1 MAIDLVTHGSRAPIK
16 TVTVVN
22 SSVQQEQRTL
32 TLARPHG
39 PLVVDIWEPRF
50 PAAPALPNPEASAR
64 LATEAPSILLLHGW
78 GNAGGYWRDTA
89 LQLAATARVIVPD
102 LPGTGRSLPVR
113 TPQTMFDQ
121 VATLVDLLDILE
133 LKRVQVVGHSMGGA
147 MALLLADARPTQVER
162 LVLTSTCFFLNE
174 QQQQLYRFIMQITYL
189 AMRFRPTWLA
199 DLPLAARLMA
209 TRYFYRVPDDDE
221 LLRQG
226 FLDYL
231 TLDLPTAIACADN
244 ACDPA
249 IPAAG
254 ARLQAPTLLVSCR
267 QDQVM
272 PVNNVDYTLQILSN
286 AQVRWID
293 QCGHLPMVEKPA
305 EYLAI
310 LREFLRLA

>member
-1 MAIDLVTHGSRAPIK
+1 MAIDLIACAPHLLMK

-32 TLARPHG
+32 TFTRAHG
-39 PLVVDIWEPRF
+39 PLVVDIWEPR
-50 PAAPALPNPEASAR
+50 S
-64 LATEAPSILLLHGW
+64 LATAVYPTQAASVLSAKDVPTILLIHGW
-78 GNAGGYWRDTA
+78 GNAGGYWRNTA
-89 LQLAATARVIVPD
+89 QQLAATARVIVPD
-102 LPGTGRSLPVR
+102 LPGNGRSLPVDP
-113 TPQTMFDQ
+113 PQTMFDQ
-121 VATLVDLLDILE
+121 VATLVDLLDMLALE
-133 LKRVQVVGHSMGGA
+133 QVQVIGHSMGGA
-147 MALLLADARPTQVER
+147 MALLLADARPAQVER

-174 QQQQLYRFIMQITYL
+174 QQQQLYRLIMQITYL

-209 TRYFYRVPDDDE
+209 TRYFYRVPTDEE

-254 ARLQAPTLLVSCR
+254 ARIQVPTLLIACR

-272 PVNNVDYTLQILSN
+272 PVNNINYTLQVIPNS
-286 AQVRWID
+286 QVQWLD

-305 EYLAI
+305 AYLAM
-310 LREFLRLA
+310 LREFLHLT

>member
-1 MAIDLVTHGSRAPIK
+1 MAIDLIVHRPRLPTK

-22 SSVQQEQRTL
+22 SSIQQEQRTL

-39 PLVVDIWEPRF
+39 PLVVDIWEPRLQAAAVHPPQDASMPSAKDI
-50 PAAPALPNPEASAR
+50 PA
-64 LATEAPSILLLHGW
+64 ILLIHGW
-78 GNAGGYWRDTA
+78 GNAGGYWRNTA
-89 LQLAATARVIVPD
+89 QQLAATARVIVPD
-102 LPGTGRSLPVR
+102 LPGTGRSLPVAP
-113 TPQTMFDQ
+113 PQTMFDQ
-121 VATLVDLLDILE
+121 VATLGDLLDILGLE
-133 LKRVQVVGHSMGGA
+133 RVQVVGHSMGGA
-147 MALLLADARPTQVER
+147 MALLLADARPAQVER

-174 QQQQLYRFIMQITYL
+174 QQQQLYRLIMQITYL

-209 TRYFYRVPDDDE
+209 TRYFYRVPTDDE

-249 IPAAG
+249 IPTAG
-254 ARLQAPTLLVSCR
+254 AHIQVPTLLVACR
-267 QDQVM
+267 EDQVM
-272 PVNNVDYTLQILSN
+272 PVNNVDYTLQVIPNS
-286 AQVRWID
+286 QVRWLD

-310 LREFLRLA
+310 LREFLRLT

>member
-64 LATEAPSILLLHGW
+64 LATEAPSILLIHGW

-133 LKRVQVVGHSMGGA
+133 LKRVQVVGHSMGGGDGLA
-147 MALLLADARPTQVER
+147 PGGCPADSGRTAGVDLDLL
-162 LVLTSTCFFLNE
+162 FLK
-174 QQQQLYRFIMQITYL
+174 RAAAT
-189 AMRFRPTWLA
+189 A
-199 DLPLAARLMA
+199 LPLH
-209 TRYFYRVPDDDE
+209 Y
-221 LLRQG
+221 
-226 FLDYL
+226 
-231 TLDLPTAIACADN
+231 AD
-244 ACDPA
+244 
-249 IPAAG
+249 
-254 ARLQAPTLLVSCR
+254 
-267 QDQVM
+267 
-272 PVNNVDYTLQILSN
+272 
-286 AQVRWID
+286 
-293 QCGHLPMVEKPA
+293 HLPRHALSPD
-305 EYLAI
+305 LAG
-310 LREFLRLA
+310 